1 MDKEY
6 PTGTVKTN
14 GQKIIGSRQELY
26 MILKSALYQENL
38 ECLAEFSWV
47 AGVLDDYEN
56 GSSSSETEE
65 ESCEF

>member
-1 MDKEY
+1 
-6 PTGTVKTN
+6 
-14 GQKIIGSRQELY
+14 